1 MRKVTAQLDVPTT
14 PPDVLARLYAAL
26 LLQAAEVRCVD
37 GPAPVGR
44 TYATKRPCA
53 APRFATVGGKAV
65 LQFAVEEYPHPALLN
80 RDDHRL
86 YWYQVEVLP
95 HELSSMEGEGL
106 AELEPA
112 PALPASAPPL
122 PTMAA
127 PPTYLGTPAPA
138 PADVDAALCKAAA
151 DTLSGMAGRACKAY
165 RYPTLALPTG
175 ELFYLANDAG
185 QRYLLAGGGTSWLDL
200 TVYVIARLA
209 GTEQAM
215 RVARMYLI
223 DWHALGQQ
231 PYAALARKGQVD
243 DALVARAQVRIA
255 QSYAVDAPV
264 QAMAAEVGLA
274 ERSFKRRFARA
285 TGMSPLEYVH
295 TMRLEEAKQLLET
308 TAMPIEAIAAEV
320 GYQDASFFGRLFRRR
335 VELTPAR
342 YRKRFAAMRQA
353 LQPA

>member
-1 MRKVTAQLDVPTT
+1 MTTKPLPRIALLAVPHSTVSTLYGMYDLFASAGRDWSFVVDGRVGEPLLEPRIVARTTERFEAGNGVRIEADETLDEAGV
-14 PPDVLARLYAAL
+14 PDVVCIPDLMVEPDAELRERYAEEIAWLRRCAAGGAQFATACSGAMLLAEAGLLDGCDVAIHWGYGEALAR
-26 LLQAAEVRCVD
+26 
-37 GPAPVGR
+37 
-44 TYATKRPCA
+44 
-53 APRFATVGGKAV
+53 
-65 LQFAVEEYPHPALLN
+65 
-80 RDDHRL
+80 
-86 YWYQVEVLP
+86 
-95 HELSSMEGEGL
+95 
-106 AELEPA
+106 
-112 PALPASAPPL
+112 
-122 PTMAA
+122 
-127 PPTYLGTPAPA
+127 
-138 PADVDAALCKAAA
+138 
-151 DTLSGMAGRACKAY
+151 
-165 RYPTLALPTG
+165 RYPKLRVHPQRALSITG
-175 ELFYLANDAG
+175 PG

-243 DALVARAQVRIA
+243 DALVARAQVWIA
-255 QSYAVDAPV
+255 QNYAVDAPV

-308 TAMPIEAIAAEV
+308 TAMPIEAVAAEV